1 MIVILLCALRGFA
14 QQPNRGGVLLFA
26 VEQRRAD
33 RRVRADKGAL
43 VTLRAAL
50 RLPDRHFQRDPAF
63 LPGGGARRKRP
74 VLHADKRAYR
84 QLVAALAVHRL
95 QNIAD
100 EIRHHG

>member
-1 MIVILLCALRGFA
+1 MVVVRLRSLSGFA
-14 QQPNRGGVLLFA
+14 QQLSRRGVLLFA

-33 RRVRADKGAL
+33 RRVGADKGAL

-63 LPGGGARRKRP
+63 LPGGGARGKSA
-74 VLHADKRAYR
+74 VFHADKRAYR